1 MKCHVLLNIFCCI
14 ALSIRLHH
22 LILCLR
28 TKDIPTI
35 QFQDIML
42 LTKYLWKVSLPSLIS
57 IFPAHFE
64 REYVGP
70 IVLTVVWLERGF
82 GVNSSSTLLIGA
94 WI

>member
-1 MKCHVLLNIFCCI
+1 MKCHVLLNIFYCI
-14 ALSIRLHH
+14 ALSIRLYH
-22 LILCLR
+22 LIPCLR

-35 QFQDIML
+35 QFQDITL
-42 LTKYLWKVSLPSLIS
+42 LTKYLWKVSPPSLIS

-64 REYVGP
+64 REYVDP

-82 GVNSSSTLLIGA
+82 GVNSSSTLLIRA